1 MERGVLGGQPRLT
14 IAFTQM
20 RRAVCQRQ
28 FLVHDSYL
36 GGNVRAPTALVFV
49 GRPIAVKDF

>member
-1 MERGVLGGQPRLT
+1 MGRGVLGGQPRLA

-36 GGNVRAPTALVFV
+36 GGNVRAPTALVV
-49 GRPIAVKDF
+49 RG